1 MNKKEIL
8 EFLELPAGAS
18 DQEIA
23 VRLEDK
29 LTYFTRLSSNAPNDF
44 LKKLHKGN
52 VEKIE
57 SIKSQMGL
65 KQNTGQHT
73 APPVAHHFT
82 PTVKPSSASNSDT
95 SQLPQNQVPAW
106 LIRHTEQQS
115 TKPYSLQ
122 AGLNYAGRNQQDGP
136 TIILDSDPYVS
147 RLHALIEVVN
157 SNPVRVYVG
166 DAALAG
172 KPSKNGVYVNGNEHR
187 ISSKVELKE
196 GDTIQ
201 IGMTKLILKLN
212 RENINNIVKKVEE
225 EEYMKTVVIDIF

>member
-8 EFLELPAGAS
+8 EFLELPAGAN
-18 DQEIA
+18 DAEIA

-52 VEKIE
+52 VEKIQA
-57 SIKSQMGL
+57 IKSQMGL

-73 APPVAHHFT
+73 APPVAHQFN
-82 PTVKPSSASNSDT
+82 PSVRPSSLSSDT
-95 SQLPQNQVPAW
+95 AQLPQQQVPAW

-172 KPSKNGVYVNGNEHR
+172 KPSKNGVYVNGNDHR
-187 ISSKVELKE
+187 INSKIELKD

-212 RENINNIVKKVEE
+212 RENISNIVKKVEE